1 MRWLLRSLI
10 TTGLSL
16 YLVSLI
22 LPGFTLSGGL
32 TRLAVTAVILTLAT
46 KLIKPLINLVML
58 PINLMTLGLFRW
70 VTHAFTLYLVAWL
83 SPDLTITGFT
93 FNQWHF
99 SALWTLIFASFL
111 LSLSQSAFR
120 WLW

>member
-16 YLVSLI
+16 FLVSLI

-83 SPDLTITGFT
+83 SPDLIITGFT

-120 WLW
+120 WL

>member
-1 MRWLLRSLI
+1 MRWLLRGLI

-70 VTHAFTLYLVAWL
+70 VTHTITLYLVAWL

-111 LSLSQSAFR
+111 LSLSQSALR

>member
-70 VTHAFTLYLVAWL
+70 VTHTFPLYLVAWL

>member
-1 MRWLLRSLI
+1 MRWLLRHLI
-10 TTGLSL
+10 ITGLSV

-32 TRLAVTAVILTLAT
+32 KSLGLTAVILTLVT
-46 KLIKPLINLVML
+46 KLVKPLINLVML

-70 VTHAFTLYLVAWL
+70 VTHALTLYLVAWL
-83 SPDLTITGFT
+83 SPDLTITSFT

-99 SALWTLIFASFL
+99 SAVWTLIFASFL
-111 LSLSQSAFR
+111 LSLSQSTLR

>member
-93 FNQWHF
+93 FNEWHF

>member
-1 MRWLLRSLI
+1 MRWVLRNLI
-10 TTGLSL
+10 ITGLSV
-16 YLVSLI
+16 YFVSLI
-22 LPGFTLSGGL
+22 LPGFILSGGL
-32 TRLAVTAVILTLAT
+32 KSLAVTAAILTLVT
-46 KLIKPLINLVML
+46 KLVKPLINLVML

-70 VTHAFTLYLVAWL
+70 VTHTLTLSLVAWL
-83 SPDLTITGFT
+83 SPDLAITSFT

-111 LSLSQSAFR
+111 LSLSQSALR